1 MSANLDVLGD
11 VDKYRQIELL
21 LRGLREMVRIEDTGS
36 TRKARAQEIEDL
48 LDIVEIAE
56 AINDQEAGEIALQ
69 NLLDPLRELH
79 RKMAERYR
87 DDARKAVGSDRQL
100 NEDEVVKELDKG
112 KEILVENLIREM
124 VSLDLLGTGITNI
137 LDVSRLDRDKLAGIV
152 SRFLNGEDYL

>member
-1 MSANLDVLGD
+1 
-11 VDKYRQIELL
+11 
-21 LRGLREMVRIEDTGS
+21 MVRIEDTGS

-100 NEDEVVKELDKG
+100 IEDEVVKELDKG